1 MGDAKNIVLRPI
13 DSKIANQF
21 IERVHYSGKV
31 VNNSNLHIGV
41 FYGGTLHGAM
51 QFGSPLDKRKVL
63 PLVNGTQ
70 WHQMMELN
78 RMAFDDTLPRN
89 SESRALAI
97 AMKLLR
103 KHAPQVKWILSFADA
118 TQCGDGTIYR
128 ASGFILTGIKKNTQ
142 IWQAPTGDTFSRMSL
157 TDGKSKQEQER
168 AKTIVRASISEHTH
182 ILDSGGASMQ
192 KYIDA
197 GFKPLDGYQL
207 RYIYFV
213 DPTWRDRLA
222 VPEIPYSQISEIG
235 ARMYKGVKLADGQ
248 E

>member
-21 IERVHYSGKV
+21 IERVHYSKTKASASIL
-31 VNNSNLHIGV
+31 NIGV
-41 FYGGTLHGAM
+41 YYRGTLHGAM
-51 QFGSPLDKRKVL
+51 QFGTPLDKRRVL

-128 ASGFILTGIKKNTQ
+128 ASGFVLTAIRKNNQ
-142 IWQAPTGDTFSRMSL
+142 VWQAPTGDIFYRMSL
-157 TDGKSKQEQER
+157 TNQTSKEKQKR
-168 AKTIVRASISEHTH
+168 AKTIAKSLTNDAMEN
-182 ILDSGGASMQ
+182 GGASMQ

-213 DPTWRDRLA
+213 DPTWRNRLA

>member
-13 DSKIANQF
+13 DSKTSHDF
-21 IERVHYSGKV
+21 IRSVHYSGKSG
-31 VNNSNLHIGV
+31 VNVALHIGI
-41 FYGGTLHGAM
+41 YYKGILHGVI
-51 QFGSPLDKRKVL
+51 QFGPPIDKRKVL

-128 ASGFILTGIKKNTQ
+128 ASGFVLTAIKKNDQ
-142 IWQAPTGDTFSRMSL
+142 LLQAPTGDIFHSLSL
-157 TDGKSKQEQER
+157 TNTSSKIQEAR
-168 AKTIVRASISEHTH
+168 AKAIVRSLGIDISEN
-182 ILDSGGASMQ
+182 GKASA
-192 KYIDA
+192 KPYIDA

>member
-1 MGDAKNIVLRPI
+1 MGDAKKIVLRPI

-21 IERVHYSGKV
+21 IERVHYSGKI

-103 KHAPQVKWILSFADA
+103 KHAPQVKWILSFSDA

-128 ASGFILTGIKKNTQ
+128 ASGFLLTGIKANTQ
-142 IWQAPTGDTFSRMSL
+142 TWVSPDGYVVSRTSMTKAKYI
-157 TDGKSKQEQER
+157 TDN
-168 AKTIVRASISEHTH
+168 
-182 ILDSGGASMQ
+182 GGASMK
-192 KYIDA
+192 KYQVM
-197 GFKPLDGYQL
+197 GFKPLKGFQL
-207 RYIYFV
+207 RYIYFL
-213 DPTWRDRLA
+213 DKSQQKNLT
-222 VPEIPYSQISEIG
+222 VPILPFSVIDEMG

-248 E
+248 

>member
-128 ASGFILTGIKKNTQ
+128 ASGFVLTGIKKNTQ
-142 IWQAPTGDTFSRMSL
+142 IWQAPTGDTFSRTSL
-157 TDGKSKQEQER
+157 TDGRSKQEQAR
-168 AKTIVRASISEHTH
+168 AKAIAMATLEN
-182 ILDSGGASMQ
+182 GGASMKQ
-192 KYIDA
+192 YIDA
-197 GFKPLDGYQL
+197 GFTPLEGYQL
-207 RYIYFV
+207 RYIYFL
-213 DPTWRDRLA
+213 DATWRNRLT
-222 VPEIPYSQISEIG
+222 VQELPFSQIAEMG

-248 E
+248 

>member
-1 MGDAKNIVLRPI
+1 MGDAKKIVLRPI

-21 IERVHYSGKV
+21 IERVHYSGKLV
-31 VNNSNLHIGV
+31 LNSNLHIGV

-128 ASGFILTGIKKNTQ
+128 ASGFVLTAIKKNSELL
-142 IWQAPTGDTFSRMSL
+142 QAPTGDIFHTVSL
-157 TDGKSKQEQER
+157 NARSSKMQIKR
-168 AKTIVRASISEHTH
+168 AKTIVRSLGIHISEN
-182 ILDSGGASMQ
+182 GKAST
-192 KYIDA
+192 KPYIDA
-197 GFKPLDGYQL
+197 GFKPLEGYQL

-248 E
+248 

>member
-13 DSKIANQF
+13 DSKTSHDF
-21 IERVHYSGKV
+21 VRRVHYSKTSTS
-31 VNNSNLHIGV
+31 NPNLHIGV
-41 FYGGTLHGAM
+41 YYGGTLHGAM
-51 QFGSPLDKRKVL
+51 QFGTPLDKRRVL

-142 IWQAPTGDTFSRMSL
+142 VWQAPTGDKFSRKTL
-157 TDGKSKQEQER
+157 TDVRGKRER
-168 AKTIVRASISEHTH
+168 KRAQSIVASLNNRFEENGS
-182 ILDSGGASMQ
+182 ASMKQ
-192 KYIDA
+192 FIDA

-213 DPTWRDRLA
+213 DPTWRNRLA

>member
-142 IWQAPTGDTFSRMSL
+142 VWQAPTGDTFSRTSL
-157 TDGKSKQEQER
+157 TK
-168 AKTIVRASISEHTH
+168 AKH
-182 ILDSGGASMQ
+182 ILENGSASMKQ
-192 KYIDA
+192 YIDA
-197 GFKPLDGYQL
+197 GFTPLEGYQL
-207 RYIYFV
+207 RYIYFL
-213 DPTWRDRLA
+213 DATWRNRLT
-222 VPEIPYSQISEIG
+222 VQELPFSQIAEMG

-248 E
+248 